1 MGKHLQSEQLANAMG
16 NLQKQFPGLGITLM
30 IFNFGEKGTMSYI
43 SNAERGDMIEAMLEF
58 IDKNLDGKITP
69 NMGAN

>member
-1 MGKHLQSEQLANAMG
+1 MG